1 MSEISIIL
9 HKELESG
16 GFIPFSRFM
25 ELALYC
31 PNLGYYERPESAPGR
46 TGDFFTSVS
55 VGPLFGRL
63 LAAQFSE
70 WLTELGDGPL
80 QLVEAGAH
88 DGRLALD
95 ILSALE
101 TEATAGRAPFWPR
114 LEYWI
119 LEPSARRRAWQAD
132 RLRPF
137 AHRIR
142 WCDGPERLGR
152 GSIRGVIFSNELIDA
167 FPVARLRW
175 SSEFRQWREMG
186 VKACSPVWEWT
197 PLPLDNSRTSA
208 LLTSAGLEIPPELAT
223 LLPDGFTL
231 DLAEGAGRW
240 WTEAALA
247 LAHGKLLTIDYG
259 GSAESLLHPSRAG
272 GTLRAYRR
280 HRPALDPLADPGL
293 QDLTSQVNFT
303 ELIRAGE
310 STGLTSERM
319 QSQGQFLHA
328 IASRLWV
335 APKPDREP
343 VSISPAEIRQFQTLT
358 HPEHLGRRFQV
369 LVQRRSPPSAIS
381 GAAKTPADLD

>member
-46 TGDFFTSVS
+46 AGDFFTSVS

-63 LAAQFSE
+63 LAAQLGE

-88 DGRLALD
+88 YGRLALD
-95 ILSALE
+95 ILSVLE
-101 TEATAGRAPFWPR
+101 AEAASGRAPYWPR

-119 LEPSARRRAWQAD
+119 LEPSARRRTWQAD

-137 AHRIR
+137 AQRIR
-142 WCDGPERLGR
+142 WFDGPDRLSR
-152 GSIRGVIFSNELIDA
+152 RSIRGVIFSNELIDA
-167 FPVARLRW
+167 FPVARLWW
-175 SSEFRQWREMG
+175 SSPARDWLEMG
-186 VKACSPVWEWT
+186 VKAGPQGWQWT
-197 PLPLDNSRTSA
+197 PLPPDVVRVSS
-208 LLTSAGLEIPPELAT
+208 LLLAAGLEVPPELGA

-240 WTEAALA
+240 WAEAAAA
-247 LAHGKLLTIDYG
+247 LEHGKLMTIDYG
-259 GSAESLLHPSRAG
+259 GPAESLLHPSRAG

-280 HRPALDPLADPGL
+280 HRPAIDPLSDPGE
-293 QDLTSQVNFT
+293 QDLTSHVNFS

-310 STGLTSERM
+310 AAGLESEPM

-328 IASRLWV
+328 IAGRIWAGV
-335 APKPDREP
+335 EAHPNPDP
-343 VSISPAEIRQFQTLT
+343 VPIPPAEIRQFQTLT

-369 LVQRRSPPSAIS
+369 LVQTRRRA
-381 GAAKTPADLD
+381 

>member
-1 MSEISIIL
+1 MSEISTIL
-9 HKELESG
+9 HKELDSG

-25 ELALYC
+25 ALALYC

-46 TGDFFTSVS
+46 AGDFFTSVS

-63 LAAQFSE
+63 LAAQFDE
-70 WLTELGDGPL
+70 WLTELGDGPI

-95 ILSALE
+95 LLSALE
-101 TEATAGRAPFWPR
+101 TEAAAGRAPFWPQ

-119 LEPSARRRAWQAD
+119 LEPSARRRTWQAE
-132 RLRPF
+132 RLQPF
-137 AHRIR
+137 THRIR
-142 WCDGPERLGR
+142 WFDGPDQLGR
-152 GSIRGVIFSNELIDA
+152 RSIRGVMFSNELIDA

-175 SSEFRQWREMG
+175 SSGSRQWFEVG
-186 VKACSPVWEWT
+186 VKASAAGWQWT
-197 PLPLDNSRTSA
+197 LLPPNASRVAA
-208 LLTSAGLEIPPELAT
+208 LLGSAGLEVPPELGA

-240 WTEAALA
+240 WAEAAAA
-247 LAHGKLLTIDYG
+247 LEHGKLMTIDYG

-280 HRPALDPLADPGL
+280 HRPGTDPLADPGE
-293 QDLTSQVNFT
+293 QDLTSHVNFS

-310 STGLTSERM
+310 AAGLESEPM

-328 IASRLWV
+328 IASRRW
-335 APKPDREP
+335 AGTETHPDRDP
-343 VSISPAEIRQFQTLT
+343 VPIPPAEIRQFQTLT

-369 LVQRRSPPSAIS
+369 LVQTRNPRRQRPPSN
-381 GAAKTPADLD
+381 